1 MQHCVTLKQTIRSEL
16 RAHVDQIRK
25 PFRVLHRRG
34 LEEEI
39 DGSRRRRMKW
49 ALTWQPGSN
58 RWVRQD
64 QVRIRIVRHCAAGE
78 ECRRRLFDSESES
91 EAEAVFN
98 ASTIQTRRKG
108 GEDVQQVNIGKRRF
122 PGDLLGGEASS
133 IEQRILPRQNSTFL
147 YNSACRL
154 PGGGRVSGSY

>member
-1 MQHCVTLKQTIRSEL
+1 
-16 RAHVDQIRK
+16 
-25 PFRVLHRRG
+25 
-34 LEEEI
+34 
-39 DGSRRRRMKW
+39 MKW
-49 ALTWQPGSN
+49 ALTWQPGRY

-78 ECRRRLFDSESES
+78 ECRRRLFDNESES

-147 YNSACRL
+147 YIFAMQL
-154 PGGGRVSGSY
+154 PGQGRVRGSY

>member
-1 MQHCVTLKQTIRSEL
+1 VGP
-16 RAHVDQIRK
+16 HVAAGEV
-25 PFRVLHRRG
+25 PV
-34 LEEEI
+34 
-39 DGSRRRRMKW
+39 
-49 ALTWQPGSN
+49 
-58 RWVRQD
+58 VRQD

-108 GEDVQQVNIGKRRF
+108 GDVAQQVNIGRRRF

-133 IEQRILPRQNSTFL
+133 IEQRILPRQNSTCLCIFAM
-147 YNSACRL
+147 SIAR
-154 PGGGRVSGSY
+154 PGTGERCILESMV